1 MVGHT
6 VVDRNWA
13 ALVGAPAAART
24 VGQGLARAL
33 LVAVPAGRMSVEAG
47 RWTYGDSYAGNG

>member
-13 ALVGAPAAART
+13 ALVGAPLAARA
-24 VGQGLARAL
+24 VGQGLARVQ

-47 RWTYGDSYAGNG
+47 RWTYGDSYVGNG